1 MSAVSYWK
9 CPFRTGEADSNS
21 VVYALHKEEN
31 YADPHRHFC
40 YGRPGRHRYRGH
52 ERDRQVDRQLQYT
65 RATVQNRIR
74 TVHQGTSENTSESV
88 SPLIF

>member
-31 YADPHRHFC
+31 YADPLGIFVMAVLAGIAIADTNVTGKWTGSFNILEQLSRTESERC
-40 YGRPGRHRYRGH
+40 IKARPKTHPKACR
-52 ERDRQVDRQLQYT
+52 L
-65 RATVQNRIR
+65 
-74 TVHQGTSENTSESV
+74 
-88 SPLIF
+88 